1 MKTESNS
8 MLMKWLQKQIVD
20 VRSDL
25 AIKEDSYNTA
35 LTADEPFK
43 KLKALRAQ
51 IKTLKN
57 SLKGLE
63 AQEIISV
70 QLSDNS
76 N

>member
-8 MLMKWLQKQIVD
+8 MLIKRLQKKIAD
-20 VRSDL
+20 VRFSL
-25 AIKEDSYNTA
+25 VLKEGSYNTA
-35 LTADEPFK
+35 LDADEPFK
-43 KLKALRAQ
+43 KLKVLRVE

-57 SLKGLE
+57 SLKELE
-63 AQEIISV
+63 AQKIISV